1 MNQQQTVEKM
11 RQLRLY
17 GMADM
22 HYKNI
27 KEGLGSDYTLDEYIA
42 ILVDR
47 EWEEREN
54 NRIQR
59 YIKQARFKISASVQ
73 DIDYKASRNLDRNVL
88 ERLLQLDFVRRKEN
102 IIITEPTG
110 VGKSYI
116 AQAIGIHACNYSFK
130 TLYFNTAR
138 LFNQLKLNKLDGTYL
153 KELKKLENTSL
164 LILDDFG
171 LQAFDNHMREALLNV
186 IEDRFNKN
194 SLIVTSQIP
203 ISKWY
208 KVIGEG
214 TIADAILDRLI
225 NSSHRIELDG
235 ESLRKNMFNTD

>member
-1 MNQQQTVEKM
+1 MNQQQTLEKM

-17 GMADM
+17 GMAEL

-27 KEGLGSDYTLDEYIA
+27 KEGIGSGYTSDAYLALLI
-42 ILVDR
+42 DR

-54 NRIQR
+54 NRIAR
-59 YIKQARFKISASVQ
+59 YIKQAHFKMSATVR

-88 ERLLQLDFVRRKEN
+88 ERLLQLEFVRRKEN
-102 IIITEPTG
+102 VIITGPTG

-116 AQAIGIHACNYSFK
+116 AQAIGIHACNYGIK
-130 TLYFNTAR
+130 TMYYNTAR
-138 LFNQLKLNKLDGTYL
+138 LFSQLKLNKLDGTYL
-153 KELKKLENTSL
+153 RELRKLENTGL

-171 LQAFDNHMREALLNV
+171 LQALDNHMREALLNV
-186 IEDRFNKN
+186 IEDRFQKN
-194 SLIVTSQIP
+194 SIIVTSQIP

-208 KVIGEG
+208 EVIGEG

-225 NSSHRIELDG
+225 NSSHRIELSG
-235 ESLRKNMFNTD
+235 ESLRKKMIREE